1 MLQLD
6 IDYVGV
12 GEQVKGLIRVNKFQ
26 VKWWFKWH
34 LFLLDT

>member
-12 GEQVKGLIRVNKFQ
+12 REQVKGLRSELINFRLN
-26 VKWWFKWH
+26 
-34 LFLLDT
+34 DG

>member
-12 GEQVKGLIRVNKFQ
+12 GEQVKGLQSELINFRLN
-26 VKWWFKWH
+26 
-34 LFLLDT
+34 DG